1 LKLHIPTSIL
11 QLTLIGFSVVMLPL
25 IAALVF
31 AVMQVDGLAGH
42 GRQVI
47 FDTAQ
52 AVQAS
57 RIVVEQVSEM
67 ERSARQFLVLRD
79 TSFYQHYLDRRA
91 DMKRA
96 IEELL
101 DLNLDAQLRARLD
114 LLIRLEQDVYR
125 AVESALASDEG
136 TDVTPKKFPPL
147 VEVARPLLF
156 EISQIIARDTKEMR
170 QQAKN
175 AQRIL
180 LMLALALIPASF
192 VLAAL
197 FTVLITRPLRRI
209 DQEIRRLGS
218 GEFSK
223 PIQVGGPADLRELST
238 RLDWLRTRLN
248 ELEQQKKSFL
258 RDVSHELKTPLSAIR
273 EGVELL
279 NDGVVGNL
287 THEQAEVASI
297 LLENSVQLQQRI
309 EDLLKFNIVISQSD
323 RLHLSRFKLDE
334 VIRGVIAD
342 HRLTYRSRKLVI
354 DSQLAR
360 LNLFGDREKI
370 RIIADNL
377 LSNAIK
383 FSPAGGTI
391 RIGLTSVSGDAILD
405 VQDEGPGIDPGDRS
419 RIFEAFYQGYNPHSG
434 HVKGTGLGLAI
445 AKEYVKM
452 HNGRIKV
459 IYQLRGAHIRVR
471 LPLERAQAA

>member
-1 LKLHIPTSIL
+1 MKLHIPTSIL
-11 QLTLIGFSVVMLPL
+11 QLTLIGFSVVTLPL

-57 RIVVEQVSEM
+57 RIVVEQVSAM

-79 TSFYQHYLDRRA
+79 TSFYQHYLG
-91 DMKRA
+91 KRA
-96 IEELL
+96 EMDRAIAELL
-101 DLNLDAQLRARLD
+101 DLNLDAQQRVRLE
-114 LLIRLEQDVYR
+114 LLIRLEQDLYR
-125 AVESALASDEG
+125 AVQSALTGDED
-136 TDVTPKKFPPL
+136 TDATHREFPPL

-156 EISQIIARDTKEMR
+156 EISQFIARDAKEMR
-170 QQAKN
+170 QQAKY

-180 LMLALALIPASF
+180 LMLAISLIPASF

-209 DQEIRRLGS
+209 DQEIKRLGS

-223 PIQVGGPADLRELST
+223 PIQVGGPEDLRELST

-248 ELEQQKKSFL
+248 ELEQQKISFL

-279 NDGVVGNL
+279 NDRVVGNL
-287 THEQAEVASI
+287 TPEQAEVASI
-297 LLENSVQLQQRI
+297 LRVNSLQLQQRI
-309 EDLLKFNIVISQSD
+309 EDLLKFNIAISQSEN
-323 RLHLSRFKLDE
+323 LHLSRFKLDE
-334 VIRGVIAD
+334 VISGVIAD

-354 DSQLAR
+354 DAQLAR

-383 FSPAGGTI
+383 LSPAGGRI

-405 VQDEGPGIDPGDRS
+405 VHDEGPGIEPKDRN
-419 RIFEAFYQGYNPHSG
+419 RIFEAFYQGHNPHSG

-452 HNGRIKV
+452 HHGRIKV
-459 IYQLRGAHIRVR
+459 MHQLRGAHIRVR
-471 LPLERAQAA
+471 LPLERAKAT